1 MELRWFTRAT
11 AVFVGLANLAA
22 VVWLGNER
30 GFRGNDVGWDVLPVT
45 LALMLAV
52 VLTGLATS
60 EIMLRRFGPSSL
72 LAPGFA
78 PRYNVVVFAVGLGG
92 ALTGGLLAFS
102 YTVMALFTEPLAMNV
117 LEGVLRALIPALLG
131 AVAGFGLGLV
141 EGAVLALPLAAIL
154 GRIGSGDHRSMDGAN
169 QS

>member
-1 MELRWFTRAT
+1 MGRPPGHACLDARRGSHGACDLGDHAEEVRAVEP
-11 AVFVGLANLAA
+11 ARARV
-22 VVWLGNER
+22 R
-30 GFRGNDVGWDVLPVT
+30 
-45 LALMLAV
+45 
-52 VLTGLATS
+52 
-60 EIMLRRFGPSSL
+60 
-72 LAPGFA
+72 

-92 ALTGGLLAFS
+92 ALTDGLLAFS
-102 YTVMALFTEPLAMNV
+102 YTVTALFTEPLAMNV